1 MIYGIK
7 GKIALKKN
15 TEVVIDTGGVLYLV
29 FVSINTLEK
38 LPEQGKEVYLLTVF
52 ITREDSQALYGF
64 YDEKEKELFKLLIEI
79 KNIGPKTALGI
90 LSSVKTDDLYSYIS
104 QGNTGMLAKLP
115 GIGKKTAERLHL
127 ELKDKID
134 KFAFDVE
141 MGDYNGTNL
150 NEEAISALVT
160 LGFNR
165 NIAQKAVANAV
176 KDPSTTNDVEKI
188 IKLALKYVMK

>member
-15 TEVVIDTGGVLYLV
+15 TEVVIDTGGVFYLV

-38 LPEQGKEVYLLTVF
+38 LPEQGQEVYLLTVF

-90 LSSVKTDDLYSYIS
+90 LSSVKADDLYSYIS

-134 KFAFDVE
+134 KFAFDVK
-141 MGDYNGTNL
+141 MGDLNGTNL